1 MLPDADFSINITDIF
16 ALKDILILAMQ
27 AIVATENPVPD
38 FVFWLEGISSLGGVK
53 NSELYHFRV
62 LKLNIAV

>member
-1 MLPDADFSINITDIF
+1 M
-16 ALKDILILAMQ
+16 ILAMQ
-27 AIVATENPVPD
+27 VIVATENPLPD